1 MIFFKIHRELQWFP
15 TCFSKRGSSKMKHAV
30 RGSFVDFS
38 ADPFF
43 VPEPECVRYFRD
55 GLLVMEDGIILDY
68 GAWDKLR
75 LKYRDTEIVYYP
87 DKLIMPGF
95 IDAHVHYPQT
105 RIIGSYGEQLLTWL
119 DRYVYPEEKKF
130 ANEAYAREVAV
141 FFLEELLRG
150 GTTTALVLTTTHAVS
165 VEVFFQEALQRNLR
179 MVAGKMMMDRNAP
192 EYLLETPAQSRRDCE
207 RLITQWHGRGRL
219 LYALTPRFALSC
231 TPELLTA
238 VGELKRQYPGVY
250 MHTHLSEND
259 QEVKETLELFPGC
272 SDYLEVYETYGMVT
286 DRSVFAHGLHLSDPE
301 FVRLSGAGAAIAH
314 CPTSNLFLGS
324 GLFKIDKAKAP
335 GTPAKVGIG
344 TDVGAGTSF
353 SMLKTLGEAYK
364 VAALQKRKLSP
375 FQAFYLATLGGAK
388 ALSLDDKI
396 GNFQPGKEADFVVLD
411 FMANA
416 LLRFRGDNSPSSS
429 SPDQLA
435 DRLFTAMILGN
446 DRIVHA
452 VYILGRR
459 IEGLLAEEKGDLNA
473 SIKK

>member
-1 MIFFKIHRELQWFP
+1 MIFIKIHREYQSFP
-15 TCFSKRGSSKMKHAV
+15 GGFTKKGSKKMTYAV
-30 RGSFVDFS
+30 RGSLVDFI

-55 GLLVMEDGIILDY
+55 GLLVIENGRVLDC
-68 GAWDKLR
+68 GDWDKLHP
-75 LKYRDTEIVYYP
+75 KYRDIETVHYP

-105 RIIGSYGEQLLTWL
+105 RIIASYGEQLLTWL

-141 FFLEELLRG
+141 LFLEELLRG
-150 GTTTALVLTTTHAVS
+150 GTTTALVLTTTHPVS
-165 VEVFFQEALQRNLR
+165 LEVFFQEVLKRNLR
-179 MVAGKMMMDRNAP
+179 MIAGKMMMDRNAP
-192 EYLLETPAQSRRDCE
+192 AYLLETPEQSRRDCE
-207 RLITQWHGRGRL
+207 GLINRWHGKDRL

-231 TPELLTA
+231 TPGLMKVA
-238 VGELKRQYPGVY
+238 GELKQKYPGVY

-259 QEVKETLELFPGC
+259 LEIKETLELFPGC
-272 SDYLEVYETYGMVT
+272 ADYLEVYETYAMVT
-286 DRSVFAHGLHLSDPE
+286 DRSVFAHGLHLSDSE
-301 FVRLSGAGAAIAH
+301 FSRLSGAGAALAH

-324 GLFKIDKAKAP
+324 GLFRIDKAKAP
-335 GTPAKVGIG
+335 GASLEVGIG

-353 SMLKTLGEAYK
+353 SMLKTLGEAYN
-364 VAALQKRKLSP
+364 VAALQKRRLSP
-375 FQAFYLATLGGAK
+375 LQAFYLATLGGAK

-411 FMANA
+411 FMANR
-416 LLRFRGDNSPSSS
+416 LMRFRSDNSPSDS

-435 DRLFTAMILGN
+435 DRLFTAMILGD

-459 IEGLLAEEKGDLNA
+459 VEGLLAKEKNDLNTFM
-473 SIKK
+473 K